1 MRRLALVRHAKSDW
15 GAPMLA
21 DHDRP
26 LNRRGMRDAPA
37 AAARLAATG
46 FRPDVILCSTALRAR
61 ATADAFGAALG
72 VAVTADAVLYAAAPE
87 TLLRAAIGA
96 AVPAVLLV
104 GHDPG
109 MSLLAERL
117 SDGRIDRMPTCAVA
131 VFEWDQDDWAVA
143 TALPA
148 DRCAFDAPGIG

>member
-1 MRRLALVRHAKSDW
+1 MLRLVLVRHAKSDW
-15 GAPMLA
+15 GAPLLD

-26 LNRRGMRDAPA
+26 LNRRGLRDAPA

-46 FRPDVILCSTALRAR
+46 LRPDAILSSTALRAR
-61 ATADAFGAALG
+61 STADAFGAALG
-72 VAVTADAVLYAAAPE
+72 VAVTTDAALYGASPAA
-87 TLLRAAIGA
+87 LLRAAVDA
-96 AVPAVLLV
+96 DVSAVLLV
-104 GHDPG
+104 AHDPG

-131 VFEWDQDDWAVA
+131 TFEWDQDDWAVA

-148 DRCAFDAPGIG
+148 DRIAFDAPGGA